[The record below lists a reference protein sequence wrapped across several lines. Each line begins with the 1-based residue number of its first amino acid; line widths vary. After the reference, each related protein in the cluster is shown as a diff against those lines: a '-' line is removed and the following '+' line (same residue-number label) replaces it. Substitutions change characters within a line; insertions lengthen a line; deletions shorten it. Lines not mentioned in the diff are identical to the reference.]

1 MVRGS
6 LVMMGYYKDPAATA
20 EAGRHGWHH
29 TGDIGRIDDD
39 GFLYIVDRAKDMIIS
54 GGFNVYSVEVEQALM
69 QHPDV
74 QDSAVI
80 GLPDDKWGEKVVA
93 VLQLHAGRRADPQEI
108 QAFVKARIGS
118 VKTPKLVEIWPDL
131 PRSKVGKVLKKD
143 IRAEMLKRATEG
155 ASMSKAFVAG
165 VGMIPFAKP
174 GASEPYHRDGA
185 PAAGRLALADAGIG
199 FDALQQAYVGLR
211 LRRLHQRPEGAV
223 RARHDAAS
231 RSFNVNN
238 NCSTGSTALFLA
250 RQAIES
256 GAADCVL
263 ALGFEQMNPG
273 ALGTVFNDRPSP
285 FEDFDRE
292 AEALVGMPELPL
304 ALRYFGGAGLAHMQK
319 YGTPL
324 EAFAQ
329 VRAKAS
335 RHAARNPLALL
346 RKELTVD
353 DVMNAPML
361 WPGVLTRLMACP
373 PTCGAAAAVLVSEA
387 VRQATSACAPMCC
400 IAAQAMTTDRP
411 DSFDSHDMMKLVGY
425 DMSKAAA
432 RMVYEQAGIGPD
444 DLDVV
449 ELHDCFAQNELISYE
464 ALGLC
469 PEGEAA
475 AFIDAGDNTYGGQ
488 VVTNPSGGL
497 LSKGHPLGATGLAQC
512 FELTHQ
518 LRGSAEQRQVDGA
531 RIGLQH
537 NLGLGGACVV
547 TLYQAA

>member
-1 MVRGS
+1 
-6 LVMMGYYKDPAATA
+6 
-20 EAGRHGWHH
+20 
-29 TGDIGRIDDD
+29 
-39 GFLYIVDRAKDMIIS
+39 
-54 GGFNVYSVEVEQALM
+54 
-69 QHPDV
+69 
-74 QDSAVI
+74 
-80 GLPDDKWGEKVVA
+80 
-93 VLQLHAGRRADPQEI
+93 
-108 QAFVKARIGS
+108 
-118 VKTPKLVEIWPDL
+118 
-131 PRSKVGKVLKKD
+131 
-143 IRAEMLKRATEG
+143 
-155 ASMSKAFVAG
+155 MSSRTFIAG

-174 GASEPYHRDGA
+174 GACDPYHVMA
-185 PAAGRLALADAGIG
+185 ASAGRLALADAGLG
-199 FDALQQAYVGLR
+199 FESLQQAYVGYVYGDSTCG
-211 LRRLHQRPEGAV
+211 QKAV
-223 RARHDAAS
+223 YVLGMTGIPV
-231 RSFNVNN
+231 FNVNN

-250 RQAIES
+250 RQAIEN
-256 GAADCVL
+256 GAAECVL

-273 ALGTVFNDRPSP
+273 ALGTVFKDRPSP

-292 AEALVGMPELPL
+292 TDALVGMPDVPL
-304 ALRYFGGAGLAHMQK
+304 ALRYFGGAGLSHMNK

-324 EAFAQ
+324 ESFAR

-353 DVMNAPML
+353 EVMNSPML

-373 PTCGAAAAVLVSEA
+373 PTCGAAAAVLVSERFA
-387 VRQATSACAPMCC
+387 KTHGLRTDVW
-400 IAAQAMTTDRP
+400 IAAQAMTTDQP
-411 DSFDSHDMMKLVGY
+411 NTFESHDMMYVAGY
-425 DMSKAAA
+425 GMSEITA
-432 RMVYEQAGIGPD
+432 RMVYEQAGVGPG

-449 ELHDCFAQNELISYE
+449 ELHDCFAQNELITYE

-469 PEGEAA
+469 PQGGAA
-475 AFIDAGDNTYGGQ
+475 AFIDAGDNTYGGR

-547 TLYQAA
+547 TLYRAA